1 MRLNSSKESRMETNS
16 SCISRQPATWLLAL
30 PRLSKSIR
38 AKGRDKEAGASRG
51 RKARSRETMDPA
63 GKHHRHGLDGRGD
76 RTHLYHTHRVRKRAF
91 QRLAP
96 SGRSRPLWDHS
107 SCARKGKS
115 SVKWHRG
122 IPFRKIRVHS
132 FSFRSGRSGCCQNR
146 EINLTRRSDARG
158 NKIPP
163 YLQEVHVSV
172 NSGLLD
178 GYGFSAKEPYF
189 NLRRILHL
197 LDGMG
202 ELVFVP
208 ELREESGDYVA
219 APQNHEMFR
228 ELKVMFA

>member
-1 MRLNSSKESRMETNS
+1 MDEETGL
-16 SCISRQPATWLLAL
+16 ISTTPIGYVSEHFSDWPRVVDLAHYGITAHVL
-30 PRLSKSIR
+30 ARANPRSNGI
-38 AKGRDKEAGASRG
+38 GE
-51 RKARSRETMDPA
+51 
-63 GKHHRHGLDGRGD
+63 
-76 RTHLYHTHRVRKRAF
+76 Y
-91 QRLAP
+91 P
-96 SGRSRPLWDHS
+96 SEKFG
-107 SCARKGKS
+107 C
-115 SVKWHRG
+115 
-122 IPFRKIRVHS
+122 IPFHFGRAEADVAKIAKSTPHGAVMLEVI
-132 FSFRSGRSGCCQNR
+132 RS
-146 EINLTRRSDARG
+146 L
-158 NKIPP
+158 P